1 MKSIVEYTKE
11 EAEAMTKKWHE
22 LRDKASSVP
31 RTEWFDNYTRTS
43 SVPRTEWFDNYT
55 RARGYAHYKFS
66 GDITDKLVE
75 ALGHEPSPD
84 EIIML
89 VDDGFSHFGASCSIN
104 GRHFSG
110 RVNID

>member
-1 MKSIVEYTKE
+1 MKAIVEYTKE
-11 EAEAMTKKWHE
+11 EAEVMSKRWNE
-22 LRDKASSVP
+22 LRDRTSSIP
-31 RTEWFDNYTRTS
+31 RVELFDNYTRTS
-43 SVPRTEWFDNYT
+43 
-55 RARGYAHYKFS
+55 GYAHYKFS

-89 VDDGFSHFGASCSIN
+89 VDRGFSHFGASCSIN

>member
-1 MKSIVEYTKE
+1 MKAIVEYTKE
-11 EAEAMTKKWHE
+11 EAEAMTKKWYE
-22 LRDKASSVP
+22 LRDKTKDIP
-31 RTEWFDNYTRTS
+31 RAEWFDNYTRTS
-43 SVPRTEWFDNYT
+43 
-55 RARGYAHYKFS
+55 GYAHYKFS

-89 VDDGFSHFGASCSIN
+89 VDSGFSHFGASCSIN

>member
-1 MKSIVEYTKE
+1 MKAIVDYTNE
-11 EAEAMTKKWHE
+11 EAEAMSKKWNE
-22 LRDKASSVP
+22 LRDKTKVIP
-31 RTEWFDNYTRTS
+31 RAELFDNYSITS
-43 SVPRTEWFDNYT
+43 
-55 RARGYAHYKFS
+55 GYAHYKFS

-89 VDDGFSHFGASCSIN
+89 VDDGFSHFGANCSIS

-110 RVNID
+110 RVCTD

>member
-1 MKSIVEYTKE
+1 MKAIVEYTKE
-11 EAEAMTKKWHE
+11 EAEIMSKKWNE
-22 LRDKASSVP
+22 LRDKTKGIPKA
-31 RTEWFDNYTRTS
+31 ELFDNYSRTS
-43 SVPRTEWFDNYT
+43 
-55 RARGYAHYKFS
+55 GYAHYKFS

-75 ALGHEPSPD
+75 VLGHEPSPD

-89 VDDGFSHFGASCSIN
+89 VDSGFSHFGASCSIN

>member
-1 MKSIVEYTKE
+1 MKAIVEYTKE
-11 EAEAMTKKWHE
+11 EAEIMSKKWKE
-22 LRDKASSVP
+22 LRDKTKDIP
-31 RTEWFDNYTRTS
+31 RAELLINYTKT
-43 SVPRTEWFDNYT
+43 
-55 RARGYAHYKFS
+55 RGYAHYKFS

-75 ALGHEPSPD
+75 VLGHEPSPD

-89 VDDGFSHFGASCSIN
+89 VDNGFSHFGASCSIK

>member
-1 MKSIVEYTKE
+1 MKAITEYTDKE
-11 EAEAMTKKWHE
+11 IDEMSSKWHE
-22 LRDKASSVP
+22 LRNKTNSIPSD
-31 RTEWFDNYTRTS
+31 ELFDNYTQTS
-43 SVPRTEWFDNYT
+43 
-55 RARGYAHYKFS
+55 GYAHYKFS

-89 VDDGFSHFGASCSIN
+89 VDGGFSHFGASCTIN
-104 GRHFSG
+104 DRHFGG

>member
-1 MKSIVEYTKE
+1 MKAIVEYTKE
-11 EAEAMTKKWHE
+11 EYAFMSKKWKE
-22 LRDKASSVP
+22 LRDKTNGMARS
-31 RTEWFDNYTRTS
+31 ELFDNYTKTS
-43 SVPRTEWFDNYT
+43 
-55 RARGYAHYKFS
+55 GYAHYTFS

-89 VDDGFSHFGASCSIN
+89 VDDGFSHFGANCSIS

-110 RVNID
+110 RVCTD

>member
-1 MKSIVEYTKE
+1 MKAIVEYTKE
-11 EAEAMTKKWHE
+11 EAEAMSKKWNE
-22 LRDKASSVP
+22 LRDKTKGIPKA
-31 RTEWFDNYTRTS
+31 ELFNNYSRTS
-43 SVPRTEWFDNYT
+43 
-55 RARGYAHYKFS
+55 GYAHYKFS

-89 VDDGFSHFGASCSIN
+89 VDDGFSHFGANCSIS

-110 RVNID
+110 RVCTD

>member
-1 MKSIVEYTKE
+1 MKAITAYTKE
-11 EAEAMTKKWHE
+11 EAEVMSKKWNE

-31 RTEWFDNYTRTS
+31 RKEWFDNYTRTS
-43 SVPRTEWFDNYT
+43 
-55 RARGYAHYKFS
+55 GYAHYKFY

-89 VDDGFSHFGASCSIN
+89 VDSGFSHFGASCSIN

>member
-1 MKSIVEYTKE
+1 MKAITEYTDKE
-11 EAEAMTKKWHE
+11 IDEMSRKWHE
-22 LRDKASSVP
+22 LRGKTNSIP
-31 RTEWFDNYTRTS
+31 RNELFDNYTQTS
-43 SVPRTEWFDNYT
+43 
-55 RARGYAHYKFS
+55 GYAHYKFS

-89 VDDGFSHFGASCSIN
+89 VDGGFSHFGASCTIN
-104 GRHFSG
+104 DRHFGG

>member
-1 MKSIVEYTKE
+1 MKAIVEYTKE
-11 EAEAMTKKWHE
+11 EAEIMSKKWKE
-22 LRDKASSVP
+22 LQDKTKGIPRAELFSS
-31 RTEWFDNYTRTS
+31 YSRTS
-43 SVPRTEWFDNYT
+43 
-55 RARGYAHYKFS
+55 GYAHYKFS

-89 VDDGFSHFGASCSIN
+89 VDGGFSHFGASCSIN
-104 GRHFSG
+104 GKHFSG

>member
-1 MKSIVEYTKE
+1 MKAIVDYTNE
-11 EAEAMTKKWHE
+11 EAEAMSKKWNE
-22 LRDKASSVP
+22 LRDKTKVIP
-31 RTEWFDNYTRTS
+31 RAELFDNYSRTS
-43 SVPRTEWFDNYT
+43 
-55 RARGYAHYKFS
+55 GYAHYKFS

-89 VDDGFSHFGASCSIN
+89 VDGGFSHFGASCTIN
-104 GRHFSG
+104 GKHFGG

>member
-1 MKSIVEYTKE
+1 MKAIVEYTKE

-31 RTEWFDNYTRTS
+31 RNEWFDNYKRTS
-43 SVPRTEWFDNYT
+43 
-55 RARGYAHYKFS
+55 GYAHYTFS

>member
-1 MKSIVEYTKE
+1 MKAIVGYTNE
-11 EAEAMTKKWHE
+11 EAEAMTKEWHE
-22 LRDKASSVP
+22 LRDKTSSIP
-31 RTEWFDNYTRTS
+31 RKEWFDNYTRTS
-43 SVPRTEWFDNYT
+43 
-55 RARGYAHYKFS
+55 GYAPYKFS

-89 VDDGFSHFGASCSIN
+89 VDSGFSHFGASCSIN

>member
-1 MKSIVEYTKE
+1 MKAIVEYTKE
-11 EAEAMTKKWHE
+11 EAEAMSKKWKE
-22 LRDKASSVP
+22 LRDKTKGLS
-31 RTEWFDNYTRTS
+31 RTELFSNYRKT
-43 SVPRTEWFDNYT
+43 N
-55 RARGYAHYKFS
+55 GYAHYKFS

-89 VDDGFSHFGASCSIN
+89 VDYGFSHFGASCSIH

>member
-1 MKSIVEYTKE
+1 MKAIVEYTKE
-11 EAEAMTKKWHE
+11 EAEAMSKKWNE
-22 LRDKASSVP
+22 LRDKTKVIP
-31 RTEWFDNYTRTS
+31 RAELFDNYSRTS
-43 SVPRTEWFDNYT
+43 
-55 RARGYAHYKFS
+55 GYAHYTFS
-66 GDITDKLVE
+66 GYTTDKLVE

-89 VDDGFSHFGASCSIN
+89 VDRGFSHFGASCSIN

>member
-1 MKSIVEYTKE
+1 MKAIVEYTKE
-11 EAEAMTKKWHE
+11 EAEAMSNKWNE
-22 LRDKASSVP
+22 LRDKIKGIPKA
-31 RTEWFDNYTRTS
+31 ELFDNYSRVS
-43 SVPRTEWFDNYT
+43 
-55 RARGYAHYKFS
+55 GYAHYKFS

-75 ALGHEPSPD
+75 VLGHEPSPD

-89 VDDGFSHFGASCSIN
+89 VDSGFSHFGASCSIN

>member
-1 MKSIVEYTKE
+1 MKAITEYTNE
-11 EAEAMTKKWHE
+11 EAEAMSKKWHE
-22 LRDKASSVP
+22 LRDKTKVIP
-31 RTEWFDNYTRTS
+31 RAELFDNYSKTS
-43 SVPRTEWFDNYT
+43 
-55 RARGYAHYKFS
+55 GYAHYKFS

-89 VDDGFSHFGASCSIN
+89 VDNGFSHFGASCSVN

>member
-1 MKSIVEYTKE
+1 MKAIVEYTNE
-11 EAEAMTKKWHE
+11 EAEAMAMKWKE
-22 LRDKASSVP
+22 LRDKTNSVP
-31 RTEWFDNYTRTS
+31 RNELFDNYTRTS
-43 SVPRTEWFDNYT
+43 
-55 RARGYAHYKFS
+55 GYAHYKFS

-75 ALGHEPSPD
+75 ALGHMPSPD

-89 VDDGFSHFGASCSIN
+89 VDSGFSHFGASCSIN

>member
-1 MKSIVEYTKE
+1 MKAIVEYTKE
-11 EAEAMTKKWHE
+11 EYAFMSKKRKE
-22 LRDKASSVP
+22 LRDKTNSMARS
-31 RTEWFDNYTRTS
+31 ELFDNYTKTS
-43 SVPRTEWFDNYT
+43 
-55 RARGYAHYKFS
+55 GYAHYTFS

-89 VDDGFSHFGASCSIN
+89 VDNGFSHFGASCSIN

>member
-1 MKSIVEYTKE
+1 MKAITEYTDKE
-11 EAEAMTKKWHE
+11 IDEMSRKWHE
-22 LRDKASSVP
+22 LRGKTNSIPSD
-31 RTEWFDNYTRTS
+31 ELFDNYTQTS
-43 SVPRTEWFDNYT
+43 
-55 RARGYAHYKFS
+55 GYAHYKFS

-89 VDDGFSHFGASCSIN
+89 VDGGFSNFGASCTIN
-104 GRHFSG
+104 DRHFGG

>member
-1 MKSIVEYTKE
+1 MKAIVEYTKE
-11 EAEAMTKKWHE
+11 EAEAMSKKWDE
-22 LRDKASSVP
+22 LRDKTNGIPKA
-31 RTEWFDNYTRTS
+31 ELFDNYS
-43 SVPRTEWFDNYT
+43 
-55 RARGYAHYKFS
+55 RASGYAHYKFS

-89 VDDGFSHFGASCSIN
+89 VDRGFSHFGASCSIN